1 MPGTAIPPQ
10 RSSPGG
16 SYVATRQKPLP
27 KGSAQRVRL
36 PQSPDSW
43 PSTIPPSLV
52 ISDVTARRP
61 QRKNRGEQASSVW
74 RMNAPRSPRGTASS
88 PQAAGS
94 GRARCHPQSA
104 SPSASSA
111 QPRCTGAPGSRTRR
125 PRRGRPRRCRSSPS
139 SFGRHDIRL
148 GSDGRR
154 ATAAGRP
161 RRSKCTCHRSLVTHG
176 SPKWH
181 SPDPTPPPSV
191 LGLRGGSTPT
201 YCYHDEAAWNA
212 PR

>member
-16 SYVATRQKPLP
+16 SYVVIRQKPLP

-52 ISDVTARRP
+52 ISDVDRP
-61 QRKNRGEQASSVW
+61 TSSTENRGEQASSVW

-104 SPSASSA
+104 SLFASSA

-139 SFGRHDIRL
+139 SFGATISDL
-148 GSDGRR
+148 AQTVDGRLR
-154 ATAAGRP
+154 LADHGARSAHAMDHSSLMVPRSGTRP
-161 RRSKCTCHRSLVTHG
+161 IPPRHRM
-176 SPKWH
+176 
-181 SPDPTPPPSV
+181 
-191 LGLRGGSTPT
+191 
-201 YCYHDEAAWNA
+201 
-212 PR
+212 